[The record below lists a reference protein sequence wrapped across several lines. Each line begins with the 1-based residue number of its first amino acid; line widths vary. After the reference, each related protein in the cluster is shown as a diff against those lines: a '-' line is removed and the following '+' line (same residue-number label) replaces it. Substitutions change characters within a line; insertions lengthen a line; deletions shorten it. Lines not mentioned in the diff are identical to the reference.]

1 MDSMIF
7 DDLWWLVWL
16 LVIFLPFELIMAMDK
31 KPGGTLSENVWDWF
45 AIRNKKAKFG
55 HSRRLVLA
63 GFMVALTFHFVYAT
77 SVLWV
82 ILTGIG
88 MGASIAY
95 HYAVERRKK

>member
-1 MDSMIF
+1 ML

-16 LVIFLPFELIMAMDK
+16 LVIFLPFEVFMAMDK

-45 AIRNKKAKFG
+45 AIKNKNAKFR
-55 HSRRLVLA
+55 HVRVMSLA

-82 ILTGIG
+82 ILGAIG
-88 MGASIAY
+88 VGASIAY
-95 HYAVERRKK
+95 HYLREIER